1 MTRISRNIVV
11 SAGMLVVVVF
21 LAGISAGQR
30 TKTVFGG
37 QAESPTNSAETKR
50 EVLVEAIIVQVSADA
65 LARLRIEPN
74 MEPSSEVTVSLPMLL
89 YVLADPNAAKTITSA
104 KVKVWAG
111 ETGKVKIGQNIKNLI
126 KTNEGSFEQ
135 RITDTPF
142 GTTFEAT
149 PAIDKDGDIWL
160 SFKFEHLE
168 AVPPK
173 EVDPQT
179 SLPVGEPTPGDITT
193 LNTRVKVK
201 SGEPMIVG
209 SSPQQFVLVRADID
223 DK

>member
-1 MTRISRNIVV
+1 MGKIPKNIMVL
-11 SAGMLVVVVF
+11 AGVLVVAVF
-21 LAGISAGQR
+21 LAGISSSQGM
-30 TKTVFGG
+30 KVVFGG
-37 QAESPTNSAETKR
+37 QAESPTGPSKM
-50 EVLVEAIIVQVSADA
+50 LVEAIIVQVSADT
-65 LARLRIEPN
+65 LERLRIEPN
-74 MEPSSEVTVSLPMLL
+74 TEPLSEVTVSLPMLL

-111 ETGKVKIGQNIKNLI
+111 ETGKVKIGQNAKYLI
-126 KTNEGSFEQ
+126 KTDEGSFEQ
-135 RITDTPF
+135 KTTNTFF
-142 GTTFEAT
+142 GTTFEVT

-179 SLPVGEPTPGDITT
+179 FLPIGEPISGDITT

-201 SGEPMIVG
+201 SGEPMIVA
-209 SSPQQFVLVRADID
+209 SSPAQFVLVRADID